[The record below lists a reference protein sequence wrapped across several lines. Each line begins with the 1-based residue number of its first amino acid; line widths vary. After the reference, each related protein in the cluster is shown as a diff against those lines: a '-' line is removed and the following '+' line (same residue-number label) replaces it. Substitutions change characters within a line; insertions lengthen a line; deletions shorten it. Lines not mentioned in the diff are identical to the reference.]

1 MIRICL
7 SGLTGSGKTTIG
19 MEIARRFGIEHVQKS
34 YKEYVNDYSKIADF
48 INGLEDNFVKAFDKE
63 IIRMAEGKNCVVTTW
78 LGPWLIKDATLRVW
92 LDASLETRA
101 RRWSEK
107 YDKDYETSFSEINE
121 KDIATVEGTRK
132 VYGFDLL
139 NDHNVF
145 DISINTEKVSI
156 EECISII
163 TVMAFKRD

>member
-1 MIRICL
+1 MIRICV

-48 INGLEDNFVKAFDKE
+48 INGLDDDFVKAFDNE
-63 IIRMAEGKNCVVTTW
+63 IVRMAEGKNCIVTTW

-101 RRWSEK
+101 KRWAGK
-107 YDKDYETSFSEINE
+107 QGKDYESAFREIAE
-121 KDIATVEGTRK
+121 KDTATIESTKK
-132 VYGFDLL
+132 VYGFDLSS
-139 NDHNVF
+139 DHNVF
-145 DISINTEKVSI
+145 DISINTEKVNI